1 MDQAPK
7 STDQKRTDHNNNNSS
22 SSTPSSACSCSNIS
36 IMQLFHEMKQEF
48 PKVPDH
54 TVHQHVTD
62 NCHNRR
68 ACIDQ
73 LRQAATVNSPTAT
86 MYPSKS
92 IHSNQQT
99 PRSPVNGVKW
109 ANNQK
114 IKEIS
119 EMFENSSS
127 DASSSSDGRLKRP
140 TTLTLRPAPGPP
152 SSTASSSAST
162 PNSTTNLSKLTSTTS
177 STSSLAAST
186 TSASSISSFNQ
197 PTQADQFSNQQFHH
211 NVTLDSSA
219 SKYNDSLNVQ
229 LNVTVSPISSSAPP
243 IPPRPTRPARHMSQ
257 LSVKPEPA
265 YTSLL
270 DPRRTAVG
278 ETSAS
283 SGTTGQ
289 RSYTSVNFTLRQPA
303 LILPSPQ
310 TPIDIQAGPSSLT
323 YSSSSFDAKQ
333 GYQSHLKITVAG
345 NGESCIQAV
354 RTKQPAGIAL
364 PPEVSQI
371 DTTINI
377 GGKGTTGSEP
387 IRITTKPH
395 NQPKLP
401 ISRLTDGEIELSFVV
416 FKFIY
421 FTFSSDELRQ
431 LIQRQMKQKELLEY
445 ELHNEREKLEMVR
458 FDIITLTSPMM
469 TRSEL
474 QQLCDEISRLR
485 SACERLA
492 DEIDVVTARKIKS
505 QLWLFNECSYQHSI
519 PF

>member
-7 STDQKRTDHNNNNSS
+7 STDQRRKDQNNNSS
-22 SSTPSSACSCSNIS
+22 EANTCSCSNIS

-54 TVHQHVTD
+54 IVQQHVTD
-62 NCHNRR
+62 NCHNRS

-73 LRQAATVNSPTAT
+73 LRQAAIVTTPTTT

-99 PRSPVNGVKW
+99 PRSPVNGLKW

-114 IKEIS
+114 MKEIS

-127 DASSSSDGRLKRP
+127 DASSSSDNRLKRP
-140 TTLTLRPAPGPP
+140 TTLKLRRAPDPPTP
-152 SSTASSSAST
+152 SSTASSTAST
-162 PNSTTNLSKLTSTTS
+162 PNSTTNLSKFTSRAS
-177 STSSLAAST
+177 STSSLVAST
-186 TSASSISSFNQ
+186 SSVSSISSANQ
-197 PTQADQFSNQQFHH
+197 YQGEPYSNQHQQQFHH

-219 SKYNDSLNVQ
+219 SKCNDSLNVQ
-229 LNVTVSPISSSAPP
+229 LNLTVSPISSSAPP

-265 YTSLL
+265 FTSML
-270 DPRRTAVG
+270 DPKKTVIG

-283 SGTTGQ
+283 TGTIGQ

-303 LILPSPQ
+303 PILPSPQ
-310 TPIDIQAGPSSLT
+310 APIDISAGPSSLT

-354 RTKQPAGIAL
+354 RTKQPTGNAL
-364 PPEVSQI
+364 PEVSQI

-377 GGKGTTGSEP
+377 NGKGKSDAEP
-387 IRITTKPH
+387 IRIKTSPH
-395 NQPKLP
+395 NQQKLAV
-401 ISRLTDGEIELSFVV
+401 SRLTDGKIS
-416 FKFIY
+416 
-421 FTFSSDELRQ
+421 
-431 LIQRQMKQKELLEY
+431 
-445 ELHNEREKLEMVR
+445 
-458 FDIITLTSPMM
+458 TLKT
-469 TRSEL
+469 
-474 QQLCDEISRLR
+474 
-485 SACERLA
+485 
-492 DEIDVVTARKIKS
+492 
-505 QLWLFNECSYQHSI
+505 
-519 PF
+519 